1 MSLVNDTWLERQGII
16 SNHLKGVGAKVIRNT
31 YQILFHDHLKNK
43 MKSPGKYE
51 KKQRKINLLDY
62 FEIIH
67 IFFIIHTHTK
77 QENIYG
83 ICILT
88 QEHKH
93 IFTHTHTHT
102 NTHIYKEA
110 HTFSVTKLSLL
121 LNNIFQK

>member
-1 MSLVNDTWLERQGII
+1 MSMVNDTWLERQGII
-16 SNHLKGVGAKVIRNT
+16 SNHLKGVGAKVVRNT
-31 YQILFHDHLKNK
+31 YQILFHNHLKNK

-93 IFTHTHTHT
+93 IFTHTHRQTQTYTKKFTH
-102 NTHIYKEA
+102 
-110 HTFSVTKLSLL
+110 S
-121 LNNIFQK
+121 Q